1 MALYSD
7 FDISFTRDAISG
19 DIALVED
26 TQAVA
31 QSVRNLIMTNF
42 YERPFQPS
50 LGSAVSLRL
59 FDQLDNIAQLALTQ
73 DIRDV
78 LRLFEPRAEV
88 RSVRVYTS
96 TGPNGEYIDKNA
108 VLLVVIFAVQNLPQ
122 LVTTQIVLTRLR

>member
-1 MALYSD
+1 M
-7 FDISFTRDAISG
+7 SG
-19 DIALVED
+19 DLKVVED
-26 TQAVA
+26 TQAVI

-50 LGSAVSLRL
+50 LGSAASLRL
-59 FDQLDNIAQLALTQ
+59 FDQMDGISRLTLTQ

-96 TGPNGEYIDKNA
+96 SGPNGEYIDPTA
-108 VLLVVIFAVQNLPQ
+108 MLVVVVCAVQNLPQ
-122 LVTTQIVLTRLR
+122 LVTTQIALTRLR